1 LFELLHHIE
10 GNLRSL
16 FIAQA
21 MEEMMEELQ
30 DSPAGRLH
38 LGIALLDSLLQVRNL
53 LFVPIR
59 LLDRHLDAIKTLAIR
74 NHGGHDGLILRQTP
88 LDALAG
94 LLHAPKTPSCM
105 SPRLGFSASPH
116 TCTSWIPCSV
126 LFGLRINPVT
136 YRLTCANPS

>member
-88 LDALAG
+88 LDMLPG
-94 LLHAPKTPSCM
+94 LLHAPNLGASLVMGICPIQAEHLPPAASMRRGDPPSAGGRGGWVRAR
-105 SPRLGFSASPH
+105 P
-116 TCTSWIPCSV
+116 
-126 LFGLRINPVT
+126 
-136 YRLTCANPS
+136 